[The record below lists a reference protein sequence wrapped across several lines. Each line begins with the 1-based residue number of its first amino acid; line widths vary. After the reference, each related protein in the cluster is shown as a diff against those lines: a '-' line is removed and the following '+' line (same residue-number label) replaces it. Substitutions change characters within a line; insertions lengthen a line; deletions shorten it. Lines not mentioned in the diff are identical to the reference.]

1 MPNVYLHNYFFT
13 FFVCDEQLFLETDLY
28 RFLLSIA
35 YRIFRTQCVGKY
47 ISNNIKNV
55 DTLKYF
61 LKYTMK
67 QIKSHQKK
75 RSSKTT
81 YEKEYLQMK
90 KEKDFHVIYLF
101 CH

>member
-1 MPNVYLHNYFFT
+1 MSIFIITFFT
-13 FFVCDEQLFLETDLY
+13 LLVCDEQVFLETDLY

-61 LKYTMK
+61 LKCTMK

-90 KEKDFHVIYLF
+90 KEKVFYVIYLPYY
-101 CH
+101 